1 MADSAATSSFEE
13 LSFSIDSISSESKSK
28 IKPRKTTRSCP
39 KPSAIIR
46 DSLGETLFKLNKLV
60 STRQKPTASIHD
72 LATEIVELVF
82 QHLDLEDD
90 LQALKNLPNLE
101 ALKIDHLKIYWY
113 KCFLT
118 WPLYVPVAT
127 KFLKKLHIDTRH
139 EILDRK
145 SHLTNYRFE
154 SPYLDGHYGFAN
166 LQSLIITQNPVFESS
181 KDEYIDILRPWSRSC
196 FPRLQS
202 LELHFL
208 STSPDRLVD
217 LLEACNHE
225 SLCRVRIYRPIW
237 EPEELRHPRMQEYI
251 STLKKDDKVI
261 VEDSEPWN
269 QFGQYSE
276 EEFSFMIESD
286 MFPLEWNM
294 IVPEEGWASD
304 VLNRY
309 VEYRRVALK
318 EEVLVFPGFRPKR
331 DERRMATPTWIPRK
345 GLDYTF
351 IEDL

>member
-90 LQALKNLPNLE
+90 LQALKNLRQVCKGLCEFATPLVFKAISIRRCPSDWEKLN
-101 ALKIDHLKIYWY
+101 ALCLA
-113 KCFLT
+113 L
-118 WPLYVPVAT
+118 PL
-127 KFLKKLHIDTRH
+127 
-139 EILDRK
+139 
-145 SHLTNYRFE
+145 
-154 SPYLDGHYGFAN
+154 AN
-166 LQSLIITQNPVFESS
+166 
-181 KDEYIDILRPWSRSC
+181 
-196 FPRLQS
+196 